1 MRRTIL
7 LACLAAVACDTADS
21 GADTVTLALDPFV
34 VQPGEEGLRC
44 QTFANPVGGDAA
56 IRAFAADLDRGGHH
70 LLVWRQDGATD
81 TPLGPCGQD
90 PGYEN
95 LLFQSQRAG
104 NARVELPPDAVASI
118 PSSAG
123 LYVQIHY
130 LNSGSEPVTIANR
143 LSLELAGDGEAAALS
158 ALFFD
163 NLSIRVPAGSTGTVI
178 EKSCPID
185 RDADLVWVSSHMHSH
200 GLDFTIRSGDELIY
214 RTDTADGPPMQVFDP
229 PVHLARGS
237 EVTYACTY
245 RGEPDRDITFG
256 PSLADDAMCSMVGG
270 WLPAGGAEPGLL
282 GCADGECLTCFE
294 AIVRQAPDEVCDDQR
309 AALEA
314 YQTCACQDTCADA
327 CGATA
332 CAGQMPD
339 DGCRACIDTSCA
351 AESEACLGGG

>member
-1 MRRTIL
+1 MRLSIL
-7 LACLAAVACDTADS
+7 LLTAAACAGDTAGD
-21 GADTVTLALDPFV
+21 DTVTLALDSFV

-70 LLVWRQDGATD
+70 MLVWRQDGATD

-90 PGYEN
+90 PGYDN

-104 NARVELPPDAVASI
+104 SARVEFPPGAAASI
-118 PSSAG
+118 PAAAG

-130 LNSGSEPVTIANR
+130 LNSGSEPVTIENR
-143 LSLELAGDGEAAALS
+143 LTLDLTADAGAAALS
-158 ALFFD
+158 PLFFD
-163 NLSIRVPAGSTGTVI
+163 NLAIRVPAGSTGTVV
-178 EKSCPID
+178 KKTCPID

-200 GLDFTIRSGDELIY
+200 GLDFTIRAGDELIY

-229 PVHLARGS
+229 PVRLPRGS
-237 EVTYACTY
+237 QVTYACTY
-245 RGEPDRDITFG
+245 RGEADRDITFG

-270 WLPAGGAEPGLL
+270 WLPPGGAEPGLL
-282 GCADGECLTCFE
+282 ACDDAGCLTCFE
-294 AIVRQAPDEVCDDQR
+294 AIVRQAPDQVCAEQKP
-309 AALEA
+309 ALEA
-314 YQTCACQDTCADA
+314 YQACACQDACAEA
-327 CGATA
+327 CGASA